1 MPHAV
6 LPVTPAAAAHI
17 LLLPFWLV
25 CRRIVEGE
33 DMPPTGE
40 RQTMLFSATFP
51 KEIQRL
57 AAGEQCRAATGG
69 LGLSSSRPMTA
80 QQVP

>member
-1 MPHAV
+1 MLSV
-6 LPVTPAAAAHI
+6 S
-17 LLLPFWLV
+17 

-33 DMPPTGE
+33 DMPPTGQ

-57 AAGEQCRAATGG
+57 AAGEHGSGSAAAA
-69 LGLSSSRPMTA
+69 SA
-80 QQVP
+80 VCACA

>member
-1 MPHAV
+1 M
-6 LPVTPAAAAHI
+6 LF
-17 LLLPFWLV
+17 LLFPIA

-33 DMPPTGE
+33 DMPPTGQ

-57 AAGEQCRAATGG
+57 AAGEG
-69 LGLSSSRPMTA
+69 LCGVVTL
-80 QQVP
+80 V